1 MCNGIKQCG
10 LLCRKRKRRLKNE
23 TIDDLQL
30 KGLKLIQKKDSFRFG
45 VDAVLLSEFANI
57 KKNFRVIDL
66 NNGLNVLT
74 GETGAGKT
82 LIIDSLGIISG
93 GRFSKEM
100 IRKGETNSFVEICMY
115 EPENENSIDGN
126 IIVSR
131 EINSNG
137 RNMCKINGRMVT
149 VNELKNFMS
158 KFIEI
163 HGQNDNQSLLD
174 NKFHLKYLDGFIG
187 EELLKYKQE
196 YKEKYTRYIEIKQ
209 ELKANYGDEKE
220 RERKLDLL
228 KYQFNEIEEADIKE
242 KEEEEIEEK
251 RKIMLNSEKISNSL
265 NEADEAIGESSID
278 SINLA
283 IRAMEKIEGIDT
295 KYEAITSNLKNI
307 YYDLQELSR
316 DISNEK
322 EDIYFD
328 EQERNEVEERL
339 DLIYSLKRKYGNNIL
354 EILNYKEEI
363 EKEIQHIENLDEYNQ
378 KLKKEL
384 KQIKEQMTKLA
395 INIHKLREEYA
406 KVLGININKIL
417 EDLEMKNAKINIHVD
432 YKEEEFFEN
441 GKDEV
446 EFYITTN
453 LGEDEKQL
461 SKIASGG
468 EMSRIM
474 LAIKKVL
481 ADTDKMPVLIFDEI
495 DTGISGKAAN
505 AVAEKLNSISKN
517 HQVLCISHLPS
528 IAASADYNYFISKRV
543 LNDRTNTNIKLL
555 NEEETIKEIARISSG
570 EINEATIQYATQLRN
585 KKAC

>member
-1 MCNGIKQCG
+1 MISTLHIKNIGI
-10 LLCRKRKRRLKNE
+10 
-23 TIDDLQL
+23 IDDL
-30 KGLKLIQKKDSFRFG
+30 S
-45 VDAVLLSEFANI
+45 
-57 KKNFRVIDL
+57 IDL
-66 NNGLNVLT
+66 NEGLNVLT

-137 RNMCKINGRMVT
+137 KNMCKINGRMVT

-187 EELLKYKQE
+187 DKIIDIKKQ
-196 YKEKYTRYIEIKQ
+196 YKEKYEKYLEIKQ
-209 ELKANYGDEKE
+209 ELKNNYGDEKE

-228 KYQFNEIEEADIKE
+228 RYQFNEIEEANLKAN
-242 KEEEEIEEK
+242 EEDNLEEK
-251 RKIMLNSEKISNSL
+251 RKLMLNSEKISKNL
-265 NEADEAIGESSID
+265 NEADIAIGENSID
-278 SINLA
+278 SINVA
-283 IRAMEKIEGIDT
+283 IRALEKIENIDK
-295 KYEAITSNLKNI
+295 KYEDISSNLKNI
-307 YYDLQELSR
+307 YYELQEISR
-316 DISNEK
+316 DISEHK
-322 EDIYFD
+322 EDVYFD

-339 DLIYSLKRKYGNNIL
+339 DLIYNLKRKYGNDVQ
-354 EILNYKEEI
+354 EILNYKDEI
-363 EKEIQHIENLDEYNQ
+363 EAEINHIENLDEYNN

-384 KQIKEQMTKLA
+384 KQLKQEMTTLA
-395 INIHKLREEYA
+395 EKMHELRNEYG
-406 KVLGININKIL
+406 KVLSININKVL
-417 EDLEMKNAKINIHVD
+417 EDLEMKNANINIHVD
-432 YKEEEFFEN
+432 YNEEEYFEN
-441 GKDEV
+441 GKDIV

-461 SKIASGG
+461 AKIASGG

-495 DTGISGKAAN
+495 DTGISGKAAG
-505 AVAEKLNSISKN
+505 AVAEKLNGISKN

-528 IAASADYNYFISKRV
+528 IAAIADYNYFISKRV
-543 LNDRTNTNIKLL
+543 INERTNTNIKLL
-555 NEEETIKEIARISSG
+555 NEKETLEEIARISSG
-570 EINEATIQYATQLRN
+570 EINEATIQYAMQLRN
-585 KKAC
+585 KKVS